1 MCLCLGLC
9 FLHNNKI
16 IHRYV
21 EKENESLKN
30 KFNFSD
36 LKPANI
42 LIKKDGILKLADFGL
57 SKIMKP
63 RGGKKSFFS

>member
-1 MCLCLGLC
+1 V
-9 FLHNNKI
+9 I
-16 IHRYV
+16 
-21 EKENESLKN
+21 KN
-30 KFNFSD
+30 QFYYFSD

-63 RGGKKSFFS
+63 RGGKKIFFLIINSILFLLYR